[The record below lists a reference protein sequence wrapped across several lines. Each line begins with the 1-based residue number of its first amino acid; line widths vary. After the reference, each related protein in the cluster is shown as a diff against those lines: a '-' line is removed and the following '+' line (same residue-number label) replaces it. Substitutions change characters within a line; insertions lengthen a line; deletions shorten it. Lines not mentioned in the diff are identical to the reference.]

1 MAGSPVFPFEKQ
13 IFPEPLSH
21 LNFSEN
27 LLSPVASFLI
37 LVGGERWRRATGRW
51 IGGERTF
58 SGERA

>member
-1 MAGSPVFPFEKQ
+1 MAGSPALPFKKQ

-21 LNFSEN
+21 LNFSQN
-27 LLSPVASFLI
+27 FLSPVASFLT